1 MIDLDDIAA
10 MTRQDPDG
18 MMALTVG
25 FPEQCEKGVE
35 IGSAFEPPRDWPN
48 GPQAFKNIVI
58 TGLGGSAIGGDFLRS
73 ATEREAKVPILV
85 NRDYDLPG
93 FVGAGSLV
101 IAVSYSGN
109 TEETLSAYDQAKA
122 RGAHI
127 LVLTSGG
134 ALLEKARADGNPAL
148 VVPGG
153 QPPRASSGY
162 TFFPVWVAAQKLGII
177 SDKTADTSEAISLMK
192 RQRDA
197 FRPEEPLDT
206 NFAKQLAMQL
216 SGRLPVIYGS
226 QGFRGV
232 IAYRWHTQFNENA
245 KIHAFAGSFPE
256 MNHNEIL
263 GWINAPKQAIDWAVV
278 MIRDRNDT
286 AKISARV
293 EATKRLI
300 DTSVPIH
307 DVYADGESVL
317 ARLWTGVYYGDFVS
331 VYLALAWGEDPTVI
345 PSIDA
350 LKAELAKVQ

>member
-10 MTRQDPDG
+10 ITRQDPGG

-25 FPEQCEKGVE
+25 FPEQSEKGVE
-35 IGSAFEPPRDWPN
+35 IGKAFETPAGWPT
-48 GPQAFKNIVI
+48 GPQAYRNVVV

-73 ATEREAKVPILV
+73 VTEHEALTPILV

-93 FVGAGSLV
+93 FVGEGSLV

-109 TEETLSAYDQAKA
+109 TEETLSAYEQAKA
-122 RGAHI
+122 RGARV

-134 ALLEKARADGNPAL
+134 ALLERAKADGNPAL

-153 QPPRASSGY
+153 QPPRASSGF
-162 TFFPVWVAAQKLGII
+162 TFFPVWEAVQRLGII
-177 SDKTADTSEAISLMK
+177 GDKSADTKEALDLMF
-192 RQRDA
+192 RQREA
-197 FRPEEPLDT
+197 FKPESPT
-206 NFAKQLAMQL
+206 SGNSAKQLAKAL
-216 SGRLPVIYGS
+216 AGKLPVIYGS
-226 QGFRGV
+226 QGFRGA

-245 KIHAFAGSFPE
+245 KIHTFSGAFPE

-263 GWINAPKQAIDWAVV
+263 GWINASKQANDWAVV
-278 MIRDRNDT
+278 MIRDRKDT
-286 AKISARV
+286 TKITTRV
-293 EATKRLI
+293 DATKRLI
-300 DTSVPIH
+300 GGNVPIH
-307 DVYADGESVL
+307 DVYADGESAL

>member
-1 MIDLDDIAA
+1 MIDLDDLAA
-10 MTRQDPDG
+10 IERQDPSG
-18 MMALTVG
+18 MLALTVG

-35 IGSAFEPPRDWPN
+35 IGSAFTPPSAWPN
-48 GPQAFKNIVI
+48 GPSAFKDVVV

-73 ATEREAKVPILV
+73 ITEPDAKSPILV

-93 FVGAGSLV
+93 FVGEGSLV
-101 IAVSYSGN
+101 VAVSYSGN
-109 TEETLSAYDQAKA
+109 TEETLSAYAQARA
-122 RGAHI
+122 RGAYI

-134 ALLEKARADGNPAL
+134 ALLEQAKADGYPAL

-177 SDKTADTSEAISLMK
+177 PDRSRDTREALSLMR

-197 FRPEEPLDT
+197 FKPEAPT
-206 NFAKQLAMQL
+206 SANSAKQLAKAL
-216 SGRLPVIYGS
+216 GGKLPVIYGS
-226 QGFRGV
+226 QGFRGT

-245 KIHAFAGSFPE
+245 KIHAFCGAFPE

-263 GWINAPKQAIDWAVV
+263 GWINAPRQASDWAVI
-278 MIRDRNDT
+278 MIRDRKDT
-286 AKISARV
+286 AKIAARV
-293 EATKRLI
+293 DTTRRLI
-300 DTSVPIH
+300 GGNIPIH
-307 DVYADGESVL
+307 DVYADGESAL

-350 LKAELAKVQ
+350 LKEALARVP

>member
-10 MTRQDPDG
+10 LTRQDPSG

-25 FPEQCEKGVE
+25 FPEQCERGVE
-35 IGSAFEPPRDWPN
+35 IGQAFQPPADWPT
-48 GPQAFKNIVI
+48 GPQAFRNIIV

-73 ATEREAKVPILV
+73 IAEPEAEVPILV
-85 NRDYDLPG
+85 NRDYDLPR
-93 FVGAGSLV
+93 FVGQGSLV

-122 RGAHI
+122 RGAYV

-134 ALLEKARADGNPAL
+134 ALLEKARADGYPAL

-162 TFFPVWVAAQKLGII
+162 TFFPVWMAAQKLGILP
-177 SDKTADTSEAISLMK
+177 DKSPDTNEALSLMK

-197 FRPEEPLDT
+197 FRPENPT
-206 NFAKQLAMQL
+206 SANSAKQLARAL
-216 SGRLPVIYGS
+216 AGKLPVIYGS
-226 QGFRGV
+226 QGFRGT

-245 KIHAFAGSFPE
+245 KIHAFAGAFPE

-263 GWINAPKQAIDWAVV
+263 AWINAPKQANDWAVV
-278 MIRDRNDT
+278 MIRDRKDT
-286 AKISARV
+286 AKIAARV
-293 EATKRLI
+293 DTTKGLI
-300 DTSVPIH
+300 DGSIPVH
-307 DVYADGESVL
+307 DVYADGESAL

>member
-10 MTRQDPDG
+10 ITRQDPGG
-18 MMALTVG
+18 MLALTVG

-35 IGSAFEPPRDWPN
+35 IGNGFEPPAEWPK
-48 GPQAFKNIVI
+48 GPQAFRNVVV

-73 ATEREAKVPILV
+73 VTEHEAQVPILV

-93 FVGAGSLV
+93 YVGDGSLV

-109 TEETLSAYDQAKA
+109 TEETLSAYEQARA
-122 RGAHI
+122 RGARI

-134 ALLEKARADGNPAL
+134 TLLDRARSDGNSAI

-177 SDKTADTSEAISLMK
+177 EDKSADTKEALDLMY
-192 RQRDA
+192 RQREA
-197 FRPEEPLDT
+197 FKPESPT
-206 NFAKQLAMQL
+206 SGNSAKQLAKAL
-216 SGRLPVIYGS
+216 AGKLPVIYGS
-226 QGFRGV
+226 QGFRGT

-245 KIHAFAGSFPE
+245 KIHAFAGAFPE

-263 GWINAPKQAIDWAVV
+263 GWINAPKQANDWAVV
-278 MIRDRNDT
+278 MIRDRKDT
-286 AKISARV
+286 TKIATRV
-293 EATKRLI
+293 DTTKRLI
-300 DTSVPIH
+300 EGGIPIH
-307 DVYADGESVL
+307 DVYADGESAL

-331 VYLALAWGEDPTVI
+331 VYLALVWGEDPTVI

-350 LKAELAKVQ
+350 LKAELAKVG

>member
-10 MTRQDPDG
+10 MTRQDPSG

-25 FPEQCEKGVE
+25 FPEQCERGVE
-35 IGSAFEPPRDWPN
+35 IGNSFDPPAGWPT
-48 GPQAFKNIVI
+48 GPQAFGNVVV

-73 ATEREAKVPILV
+73 ITEHEAKTPILV

-93 FVGAGSLV
+93 YVGDNSLI

-122 RGAHI
+122 RGARI

-134 ALLEKARADGNPAL
+134 ALLERARADGNPAL

-153 QPPRASSGY
+153 QQPRASSGY
-162 TFFPVWVAAQKLGII
+162 TFFPVWRAVQKLGII
-177 SDKTADTSEAISLMK
+177 SDKSADTNEAVSLMK

-197 FRPEEPLDT
+197 FRPEEPTST
-206 NFAKQLAMQL
+206 NSAKQLAKAL
-216 SGRLPVIYGS
+216 GGKLPVIYGS
-226 QGFRGV
+226 QGFRGI

-245 KIHAFAGSFPE
+245 KIHAFSGAFPE

-263 GWINAPKQAIDWAVV
+263 GWINAPKQADDWAVV
-278 MIRDRNDT
+278 MIRDRKDT
-286 AKISARV
+286 SKIATRV
-293 EATKRLI
+293 DTTKRLI
-300 DTSVPIH
+300 GAGIPIH
-307 DVYADGESVL
+307 DVYADGESAL

-331 VYLALAWGEDPTVI
+331 VYLALVWGEDPTVI

-350 LKAELAKVQ
+350 LKVELAKVQ